1 MSPNAENVRNLHRV
15 SLGKYS
21 FMLEFL
27 TQQWQVVE
35 EEKNNPETTYK
46 VSIINVWDSF
56 NAFLEVNGY
65 PSDCCSKILFG
76 KLLKQAGVEKVK
88 RGPRYNQKFYYYPL
102 VPVEGSMT
110 EAMMSTVTQDP
121 DACGEMREQN
131 YDSDSTVKKENL
143 IATEAVSSKN
153 KDINVTS
160 NQGIQ
165 FIKNEVVEHYDFNGS
180 IALYIKE

>member
-65 PSDCCSKILFG
+65 PSDCCSKILF
-76 KLLKQAGVEKVK
+76 
-88 RGPRYNQKFYYYPL
+88 
-102 VPVEGSMT
+102 GSMT